1 MTDQLD
7 VTRLIISI
15 VLGYLI
21 IFLMMWL
28 FRKRKKAEKIEVT
41 EKK

>member
-1 MTDQLD
+1 MADELD
-7 VTRLIISI
+7 VTRLVISI

-28 FRKRKKAEKIEVT
+28 FRKRKKSEIIES
-41 EKK
+41 EDKK